1 MQLSK
6 SNENNIKF
14 HSQKMI
20 CVYVDAEKVF
30 AKWCGPYKITEMTN
44 SEFETMKTIE
54 QQSIDNWIDI
64 CGDTIYGIY
73 REFVWYGVAVC
84 IHSRMYSVHC
94 LRF

>member
-1 MQLSK
+1 
-6 SNENNIKF
+6 
-14 HSQKMI
+14 MI
-20 CVYVDAEKVF
+20 CVYVDEEKVF